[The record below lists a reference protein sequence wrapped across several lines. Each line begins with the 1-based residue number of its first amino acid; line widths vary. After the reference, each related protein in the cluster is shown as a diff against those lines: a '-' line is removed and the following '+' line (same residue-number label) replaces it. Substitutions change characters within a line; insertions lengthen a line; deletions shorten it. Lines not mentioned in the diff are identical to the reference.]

1 VIQVEVRLYATLRR
15 YYPEA
20 QSGRTIQLT
29 LPDGTTVAQ
38 LVRILSIPPDTV
50 KRVFVNGII
59 CDDDH
64 VLQDGDEAGVFP
76 PIAGGSPVQKAQVSL
91 RWPSG

>member
-1 VIQVEVRLYATLRR
+1 MIQVAVRLYATLRR
-15 YYPEA
+15 YHPEA
-20 QSGRTIQLT
+20 QSGKTIQLT
-29 LPDGTTVAQ
+29 LPDGATVAQ
-38 LVRILSIPPDTV
+38 LIQVLPIPPGTV

-76 PIAGGSPVQKAQVSL
+76 PIAGGSPVQKAQASL